1 MRCNR
6 FMLML
11 SFLAPN
17 SIRRRFWRALKNNN
31 DDNTGKYKAIDGKQ
45 YMHQCSQQQL
55 YSSVQCVNVPHS
67 DTKCKRNCTHKMRTR
82 REQQQQQQQQHTKTD
97 DKTNPEQYRN
107 RHACSELEIH
117 VVGRMSR
124 NSTSIRQHHKSCT
137 SSSTTFGSLFSRIA
151 FRSICCSS
159 VLFCV
164 VFGFQCDFKTTFKI

>member
-11 SFLAPN
+11 SFLASN

-31 DDNTGKYKAIDGKQ
+31 DDDDNTGKYKAIDGKL

-82 REQQQQQQQQHTKTD
+82 REQQQQHTKTD

-124 NSTSIRQHHKSCT
+124 NSTYIRQHHKSCT
-137 SSSTTFGSLFSRIA
+137 SSSTTFGSLFFA
-151 FRSICCSS
+151 FRSIWCSS

-164 VFGFQCDFKTTFKI
+164 VFGFRGDYKTTFKI